1 MAKSEY
7 EFYQPF
13 ELGNLACFRAG
24 GTSITRRARFANELN
39 ISALPASFGRAQHL
53 GPFGQEAGQISATAP
68 ARVEHLSVEF
78 VALPPWNSNQHSNN
92 NRNYSHTKGQ
102 HLRKW
107 HKEKPGTKTTRSR
120 WSVEVLSNTNRI
132 RSTQRNVVQTG
143 VIIQL

>member
-1 MAKSEY
+1 MAKTATTKLPTED
-7 EFYQPF
+7 Q
-13 ELGNLACFRAG
+13 ELA
-24 GTSITRRARFANELN
+24 EL
-39 ISALPASFGRAQHL
+39 Q
-53 GPFGQEAGQISATAP
+53 
-68 ARVEHLSVEF
+68 SVEF